1 MWLHW
6 LLWHLH
12 RNHSTPNA
20 KTEEIAKKTA
30 VWRYGI
36 MCAAL
41 LHDVGKTVTGF
52 QVELFDSAISLENY
66 YGCLIQAPWLKVASF
81 IIVSN
86 FLMQSLLT
94 VHMPKSP
101 GHSFKLWLFT
111 CQTMACHNGS
121 EFNDY
126 FEKLSEWEK
135 DGSPLEQLIKMRI

>member
-12 RNHSTPNA
+12 RNHTLNA

-52 QVELFDSAISLENY
+52 QVELFDSAISLEK
-66 YGCLIQAPWLKVASF
+66 L
-81 IIVSN
+81 
-86 FLMQSLLT
+86 
-94 VHMPKSP
+94 
-101 GHSFKLWLFT
+101 LWLPDT
-111 CQTMACHNGS
+111 GSMAESGKLYYRVEFPDAKSAYSTHAEIAWTFFQALVIHMSDNG
-121 EFNDY
+121 
-126 FEKLSEWEK
+126 L
-135 DGSPLEQLIKMRI
+135 PQRIRI